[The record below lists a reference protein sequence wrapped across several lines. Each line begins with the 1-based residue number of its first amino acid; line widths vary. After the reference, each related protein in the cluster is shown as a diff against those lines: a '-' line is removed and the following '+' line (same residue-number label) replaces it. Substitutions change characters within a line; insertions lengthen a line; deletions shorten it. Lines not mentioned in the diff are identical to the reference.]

1 MQLSDDRVGRGVE
14 RAPEILFRI
23 PYNKFINR
31 IERAKTDKKRRMF
44 IDELLEE
51 S

>member
-1 MQLSDDRVGRGVE
+1 VQLSDDRVGRGLE

-23 PYNKFINR
+23 PYNQFQNR
-31 IERAKTDKKRRMF
+31 LERAKTKRERNQL
-44 IDELLEE
+44 IQDLLED